1 MPQALDALPLLGGL
15 AQPLEQMAGGLVG
28 GITQGIGGSLGSDV
42 VQGFSQAFQG
52 FGNVLENMGNFL
64 GGGGGNGISSS
75 PMPFSSMGGNFGGG
89 YGGGIGSAPGG
100 GDLSQIGSSLNNMQ
114 SQATQLMQSS
124 NPSDQL
130 EGQQMMQQEQMIFD
144 AISKYI
150 QMQGEDAKTAIQ
162 AIQ

>member
-28 GITQGIGGSLGSDV
+28 GITQGIGCSLGSDL
-42 VQGFSQAFQG
+42 VQGFQNAFQG
-52 FGNVLENMGNFL
+52 FGNVLENVGNFL
-64 GGGGGNGISSS
+64 GGGGGNAIPAS
-75 PMPFSSMGGNFGGG
+75 PMPFSGVGGNFGGG
-89 YGGGIGSAPGG
+89 YGGGFGSAPG
-100 GDLSQIGSSLNNMQ
+100 GDLSQIGSSLDNMQ

-130 EGQQMMQQEQMIFD
+130 KGQQMIQQEQMIFQ
-144 AISKYI
+144 AISKAI
-150 QMQGEDAKTAIQ
+150 QLQGEDAKTAIQ

>member
-1 MPQALDALPLLGGL
+1 MPQALDALPLLSGL

-28 GITQGIGGSLGSDV
+28 SITQGIGFSLGSDL
-42 VQGFSQAFQG
+42 VQGFQNAFQG

-64 GGGGGNGISSS
+64 GGGGNGIPAS
-75 PMPFSSMGGNFGGG
+75 PMPFSGVGGNFGGG
-89 YGGGIGSAPGG
+89 YGGGFGSAPGG
-100 GDLSQIGSSLNNMQ
+100 NLSQIGSSLDNMQ

-130 EGQQMMQQEQMIFD
+130 KGQQMIQQEQMIFQ
-144 AISKYI
+144 AISKAI
-150 QMQGEDAKTAIQ
+150 QLQGEDAKTAIQ

>member
-15 AQPLEQMAGGLVG
+15 AQPLEDLAGGLVG
-28 GITQGIGGSLGSDV
+28 GITQGIGSSLGSDV

-52 FGNVLENMGNFL
+52 FGNVMENMGNFL
-64 GGGGGNGISSS
+64 GGGGNGISSS
-75 PMPFSSMGGNFGGG
+75 PMPFSNTGGNFGGG

-100 GDLSQIGSSLNNMQ
+100 GDLSQIGSSLDNMQ

-130 EGQQMMQQEQMIFD
+130 EGQQMMQQEQNIFN

>member
-15 AQPLEQMAGGLVG
+15 AQPIEQIAGGLVG
-28 GITQGIGGSLGSDV
+28 GITQGVGFSLGSDL
-42 VQGFSQAFQG
+42 VQGFQNAFQG

-64 GGGGGNGISSS
+64 GGGGGNGIPAS
-75 PMPFSSMGGNFGGG
+75 PMPFSGVGGNFGGG
-89 YGGGIGSAPGG
+89 YGGGFGSTPGG
-100 GDLSQIGSSLNNMQ
+100 NLSQIGSSLDNMQ

-130 EGQQMMQQEQMIFD
+130 KGQQMIQQEQMIFQ
-144 AISKYI
+144 AISKAI
-150 QMQGEDAKTAIQ
+150 QLQGEDAKTAIQ